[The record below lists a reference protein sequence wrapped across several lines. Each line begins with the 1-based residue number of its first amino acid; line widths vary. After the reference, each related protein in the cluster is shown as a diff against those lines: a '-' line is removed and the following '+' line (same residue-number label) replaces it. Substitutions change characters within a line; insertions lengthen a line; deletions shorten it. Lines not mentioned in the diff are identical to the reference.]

1 MQVLLATVGTI
12 GDTLPFVWLG
22 RELRRR
28 GHDVTLLGNGAH
40 RNLIEAAGLVFVE
53 IISAAESERQ
63 ARQRV
68 RWNNARI
75 ALREGFANLLQDV
88 EPIYHA
94 IAERYVAG
102 RTVVAAQG
110 LAFGARIAQEKL
122 GVPLATIHLQP
133 SCFRSDRDEFVWPA
147 RMPLALIRLTN
158 YLVDRVV
165 DRQALPQLN
174 GFRAS
179 LGLPQTS
186 GVINR
191 WWHSPQCT
199 LGTFPAF
206 LAPTRTEWSPEVS
219 FTGFPIDDADC
230 VAAEA
235 NEDEARLQD
244 FLAKHPR
251 PIVIRPTSAVNEA
264 SEFLQTALAASASVG
279 RPAIVL
285 TPQAEQL
292 RDGLPANVGAF
303 RFVPLPQL
311 LPQASAIIH
320 NGGIGTIAAAL
331 YAATPQLLVP
341 RILDQPDNARRMAR
355 LGAAAVV
362 PVRRFR
368 AERVAQALRGLLD
381 DAAVGTRCR
390 ELAEVCRRQNGTATM
405 ADAVERLS
413 GTATA

>member
-22 RELRRR
+22 RELSRR

-40 RNLIEAAGLVFVE
+40 RNLIEAADLGFVE

-63 ARQRV
+63 ASQRI
-68 RWNNARI
+68 RWGNARI

-94 IAERYVAG
+94 IAERRVPG

-122 GVPLATIHLQP
+122 GLPLATIHLQP
-133 SCFRSDRDEFVWPA
+133 SCFRSERDEFIWPA
-147 RMPLALIRLTN
+147 RTPRTLIRWVN
-158 YLVDRVV
+158 YAVDRVI

-174 GFRAS
+174 EFRAS
-179 LGLPQTS
+179 LGLLKTA
-186 GVINR
+186 GVMNG
-191 WWHSPQCT
+191 WWNSPQCT
-199 LGTFPAF
+199 LGAFPAF
-206 LAPTRTEWSPEVS
+206 LAPTRSEWPPEVS
-219 FTGFPIDDADC
+219 FTGFPIDETAAA
-230 VAAEA
+230 VAES
-235 NEDEARLQD
+235 NEDESRLQD
-244 FLAKHPR
+244 FLKNHPR
-251 PIVIRPTSAVNEA
+251 PIVIRPTSAVDEA
-264 SEFLQTALAASASVG
+264 GEFLQTALGAAAIIG

-303 RFVPLPQL
+303 RFVPLPRL
-311 LPQASAIIH
+311 LPHASAIVH

-331 YAATPQLLVP
+331 HAATPQLLVP

-362 PVRRFR
+362 PTRQFR
-368 AERVAQALRGLLD
+368 AARVAQELRRLLD
-381 DAAVGTRCR
+381 AESVGARCR
-390 ELAEVCRRQNGTATM
+390 ELADVCRRQNGTSAM
-405 ADAVERLS
+405 ADEVERLA
-413 GTATA
+413 GVATA